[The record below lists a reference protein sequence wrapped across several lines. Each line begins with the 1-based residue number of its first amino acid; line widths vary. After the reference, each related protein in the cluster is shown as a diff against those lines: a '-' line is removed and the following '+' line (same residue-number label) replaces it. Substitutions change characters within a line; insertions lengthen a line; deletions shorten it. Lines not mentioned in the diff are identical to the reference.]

1 MSFNIERMLRFNGK
15 KPTPRERWKALY
27 RLFRIANKID
37 EHRNTH
43 DASDCLRVLGF
54 NSWIAGL
61 RDARG
66 EAEGYPRSAIPLFLR
81 KRFLD
86 MAIRKRLYGKHPEW
100 EERDKKVAGYLHS
113 TGMEVTPRE
122 VGEVRQKL
130 LRLAKDK
137 AVECG
142 FDLPNDDNQILKLIY
157 KQSSTEGTRS

>member
-1 MSFNIERMLRFNGK
+1 MSFNLERMLRWNGK

-27 RLFRIANKID
+27 RLYRIAHKID
-37 EHRNTH
+37 EDRNAH

-61 RDARG
+61 SDARS
-66 EAEGYPRSAIPLFLR
+66 EAEAYPRSAIPLFLR
-81 KRFLD
+81 KRVLD

-100 EERDKKVAGYLHS
+100 EERDKKVAAHLRN

-130 LRLAKDK
+130 LRVARDK

-142 FDLPNDDNQILKLIY
+142 FDLPNDDEKILKLLKTSI
-157 KQSSTEGTRS
+157 